1 MRNVISRLIVTA
13 ALAAIAAPALAQT
26 SSDIKT
32 APAAPQS
39 FTGLIDFG
47 VRNTSLTGDSARY
60 ERYRDLGDG
69 LFLDT
74 LRTQFN
80 ANGWYM
86 TGAIDHLARRD
97 ARYDVTAAWP
107 GKFKAWGRYDKI
119 PMLMSRTT
127 STLFQTAGPG
137 VFRIDD
143 AIQQTLQATPAAQQ
157 AAVMTNFIATRSS
170 VFATESHRNI
180 GTGGAEYA
188 IDPSTTLRMTYQRT
202 DRDGVIPFGG
212 TFGFGNAIELPA
224 PVNHKMT
231 ELAAFIERV
240 QGPLLFQANFD
251 QLDFTNQT
259 ASMIWDNPYRL
270 TDSATVPSQGRMPL
284 APSNSSYNVS
294 GSVSLKMPRK
304 TRATVYMNAGVLDS
318 DATILPNT
326 INTALAVVPL
336 ARPTTGAHAD
346 TLATNVTLTSRPFKN
361 IGINARYRYFDYKNQ
376 TPTYAQTARV
386 SYDTSITALNPA
398 NVTSRYG
405 GVRESFDADVTW
417 RVAGSTLGA
426 GYTMKKSEFEERIFA
441 SSKENTARLLFDAFR
456 SQWFSVHSKYEH
468 SIRRGAGLDTSELV
482 SGGEQPGMRTF
493 DIADRNRDLF
503 TLTGTITPVSSVG
516 LSLSAGAGQD
526 KYPNSQ
532 FGLYNSKHGVYSAGV
547 DVTPRDWVSFGASYD
562 IETYRTLQWS
572 RQANPG
578 VQFNDPTR
586 DWSTSG
592 RDRVQSVLANIEF
605 MKIARKL
612 DVRSTYDYNHGRT
625 LYLYGT
631 GSVLD
636 RTLPE
641 GSTVVASTLPTPVSL
656 PEVMSELSRGTID
669 ATYALTNR
677 FSLGLSYW
685 YERYKVDDFAL
696 DAEALPQ
703 INLPSALL
711 LGYQYLPYTAHTVFG
726 RLIVRW

>member
-1 MRNVISRLIVTA
+1 MRNVFLRLTLTA
-13 ALAAIAAPALAQT
+13 TLAASAAPALAQT
-26 SSDIKT
+26 GDVK
-32 APAAPQS
+32 AQPAAPQS
-39 FTGLIDFG
+39 FTGVIDFG
-47 VRNTSLTGDSARY
+47 ARTTSITGDGARY

-74 LRTQFN
+74 LRTKYN
-80 ANGWYM
+80 SNGWYLS
-86 TGAIDHLARRD
+86 GAIDHMARRD
-97 ARYDVTAAWP
+97 ARYDFTASWP

-127 STLFQTAGPG
+127 STLYQTSGPG

-143 AIQQTLQATPAAQQ
+143 SIQQALQAAPAAQQ
-157 AAVMTNFIATRSS
+157 AALMTGFIANKST
-170 VFATESHRNI
+170 VFNTESHRNI
-180 GTGGAEYA
+180 ANGGVEFA
-188 IDPSTTLRMTYQRT
+188 INPLTTARVTYQRT

-212 TFGFGNAIELPA
+212 TFGFSNAIELAA

-231 ELAAFIERV
+231 EMTAFLERE
-240 QGPLLFQANFD
+240 QGPWLFQANFD

-259 ASMIWDNPYRL
+259 ASIIWDNPYRL

-284 APSNSSYNVS
+284 APSNTSYNVS
-294 GSVSLKMPRK
+294 GSASLKLPRK
-304 TRATVYMNAGVLDS
+304 TRATVYVNAGVLDA

-336 ARPTTGAHAD
+336 ARATTGAHAD
-346 TLATNVTLTSRPFKN
+346 TLATNVTLTSRPLKN

-386 SYDTSITALNPA
+386 SYDTSISALNPP
-398 NVTSRYG
+398 NVSSRYG
-405 GVRESFDADVTW
+405 GVRESFDGDVTW

-426 GYTMKKSEFEERIFA
+426 GYTWRKSEFEDRIFQT
-441 SSKENTARLLFDAFR
+441 SSENTLRLLYDAFSSR
-456 SQWFSVHSKYEH
+456 WFGVHSKYEH
-468 SIRRGAGLDTSELV
+468 SIRKGTGLDVSELV
-482 SGGEQPGMRTF
+482 SDGEQPGMRTF

-503 TLTGTITPVSSVG
+503 TLTGTITPISSLG
-516 LSLSAGAGQD
+516 FSLSAGAGQD

-532 FGLYNSKHGVYSAGV
+532 FGLYNAKHQVYSAGF
-547 DVTPRDWVSFGASYD
+547 DATPRDWVSFGASYD
-562 IETYRTLQWS
+562 IETYRSLQWS

-586 DWSTSG
+586 DWSTNG
-592 RDRVQSVLANIEF
+592 RDRVRSVLANVDF
-605 MKIARKL
+605 SKIARHL
-612 DVRSTYDYNHGRT
+612 DVRSTYDYNHGST

-641 GSTVVASTLPTPVSL
+641 GSTVVASTLPSPVSL
-656 PEVMSELSRGTID
+656 PEVMSELNRGTVD
-669 ATYALTNR
+669 ATYALTTR
-677 FSLGLSYW
+677 FSVGLTYW

-696 DAEALPQ
+696 DAEAIPQ
-703 INLPSALL
+703 NNLPSALL

-726 RLIVRW
+726 RLVVRW